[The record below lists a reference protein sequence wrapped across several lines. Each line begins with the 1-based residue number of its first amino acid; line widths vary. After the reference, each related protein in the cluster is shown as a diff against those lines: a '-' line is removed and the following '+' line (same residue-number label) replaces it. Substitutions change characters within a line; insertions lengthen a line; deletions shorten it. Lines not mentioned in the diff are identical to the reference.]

1 MDTALPG
8 DGVRLAATRWA
19 GSGPPVV
26 LLHGLASQRRFW
38 DLVIPGLVGLPLVA
52 VDQRGHGGSDAPDT
66 GYGFDAVAA
75 DLANALDALGWSR
88 AVVVG
93 HSWGASVALTFAAAH
108 PDRVLAVVGIDG
120 GFTVAAERPLPRADL
135 RARLEPPRLA
145 IPPDELPALLAT
157 GSLAPWWSD
166 DVEQALLPTFV
177 VHDDGL
183 ARSRLSFDRHMQ
195 IVDAVLDYDAERV
208 LPHVQAPAWLVSC
221 EPVTADDAQDAWSVS
236 WGRQKAAS
244 LERAAEMLRRPRLLR
259 WAGAVHDVPL
269 QWPALV
275 AGLIRAAA
283 QDTRQPPPDMRGA
296 TAP

>member
-1 MDTALPG
+1 M
-8 DGVRLAATRWA
+8 
-19 GSGPPVV
+19 V

-38 DLVIPGLVGLPLVA
+38 DLVIPGLVGLPVVA
-52 VDQRGHGGSDAPDT
+52 VDQRGHGGSDAPDS

-88 AVVVG
+88 AVIVG

-108 PDRVLAVVGIDG
+108 PDRVLAVVGVDG
-120 GFTVAAERPLPRADL
+120 GFTVAAERSLPRADL

-145 IPPDELPALLAT
+145 VPPDELPALLSS

-166 DVEQALLPTFV
+166 DVEQALLATFA
-177 VHDDGL
+177 VHADGL

-208 LPHVQAPAWLVSC
+208 LPQVSAPTWLVSC
-221 EPVTADDAQDAWSVS
+221 EPVAAPDAGPDEWAAS
-236 WGRQKAAS
+236 WGRRKAAS
-244 LERAAEMLRRPRLLR
+244 LERAAEILRRPRLLR

-283 QDTRQPPPDMRGA
+283 QDTRQPPPEMRGA